1 MNNLQPGVLGRL
13 CDADARARDALEGA
27 TGSGGESARAR
38 SAALIAYATRVRRGA
53 DLSAT
58 ERQALDEVIRRAV
71 AAHMARAAALSRILA
86 AFGARG
92 LRMLVLKG
100 AAHAALYPA
109 AYLRP
114 RTDDDILVAPEDFER
129 ASALVIELGYTRA
142 LEVDAGRITKQR
154 HYSRAD
160 GAITHH
166 VDLHRRIVNAPV
178 FATLPTFDDLWTRRR
193 ALSEFAGFSA
203 GPVDALLLAAAHRV
217 AHHPRTSDLLWSL
230 DMHLLATSLEGAEW
244 DELCTR
250 ARECRVAALVGSEL
264 DAARQRWG
272 TVVPTGHLA
281 ALRATTGEP
290 SAAYLKATGTLST
303 EWLNF
308 RHQGSVADRLSM
320 LREHVFPSPAYM
332 HGRYGTAG
340 PLRLAWLY
348 VRRATTG
355 GVRWMRE
362 HHAVRRGA

>member
-1 MNNLQPGVLGRL
+1 MNNLQPEVLERL
-13 CDADARARDALEGA
+13 CDGDTRARDNLDGAARSEGDS
-27 TGSGGESARAR
+27 TLAR
-38 SAALIAYATRVRRGA
+38 SAALIAYATLVQRGA
-53 DLSAT
+53 DLPGT
-58 ERQALDEVIRRAV
+58 ERQVLDDIIRCAA
-71 AAHMARAAALSRILA
+71 AAHMARAAALSRVLA
-86 AFGARG
+86 AFGACG

-114 RTDDDILVAPEDFER
+114 RNDDDILVAPEDFER

-142 LEVDAGRITKQR
+142 LEVDTGRITEQR
-154 HYSRAD
+154 HYSRAS

-166 VDLHRRIVNAPV
+166 VDLHRRVVNASV
-178 FATLPTFDDLWTRRR
+178 FAALPTFDDLWTRRQ
-193 ALSEFAGFSA
+193 AIPEFPGFSA
-203 GPVDALLLAAAHRV
+203 GPVDALVLAAAHRV
-217 AHHPRTSDLLWSL
+217 AHHPRSRDVLWSI
-230 DMHLLATSLEGAEW
+230 DMHLLATSLERVEW
-244 DELCTR
+244 DELCAS

-264 DAARQRWG
+264 GASSERWG
-272 TVVPTGHLA
+272 TVVPPGHLA
-281 ALRATTGEP
+281 VLRATTGEP
-290 SAAYLKATGTLST
+290 SAAYLEATGTLST

-308 RHQGSVADRLSM
+308 RHQDSVAARLSV

-340 PLRLAWLY
+340 PARLAWLY
-348 VRRATTG
+348 LRRATTG

>member
-1 MNNLQPGVLGRL
+1 
-13 CDADARARDALEGA
+13 
-27 TGSGGESARAR
+27 
-38 SAALIAYATRVRRGA
+38 LIAYATLVQRA

-58 ERQALDEVIRRAV
+58 ERQSLNDVIRCAA
-71 AAHMARAAALSRILA
+71 AAHLARAAALSRVLA

-114 RTDDDILVAPEDFER
+114 RNDDDILVAPEDFER

-142 LEVDAGRITKQR
+142 LEVDTGRITEQR
-154 HYSRAD
+154 HYYREA
-160 GAITHH
+160 GAIAHH
-166 VDLHRRIVNAPV
+166 VDLHRRIVNASV
-178 FATLPTFDDLWTRRR
+178 FATLPTFDDLWARRR
-193 ALSEFAGFSA
+193 ALPESPGFSA

-217 AHHPRTSDLLWSL
+217 AHHPRSSDVLWSIDL
-230 DMHLLATSLEGAEW
+230 HLLATSLERAQW
-244 DELCTR
+244 NELYTR

-264 DAARQRWG
+264 DAARRRWG
-272 TVVPTGHLA
+272 TGVPNGHLA
-281 ALRATTGEP
+281 ALGAITGEP
-290 SAAYLKATGTLST
+290 SAAYLEATGTLST

-308 RHQGSVADRLSM
+308 RHQESMAGRLSV